1 MNIPAGLRYTE
12 QHEWAKE
19 EGLFVSVGISDYAQG
34 QLGDVVFIDLPG
46 IGKRFKQHEV
56 FGTIE
61 AVKAAADMYC
71 PVSGEIV
78 EINKVLSEQPDM
90 INKDPYN
97 TGWMIKMKMDDA
109 AELTGLMDA
118 DAYEKHVGNA

>member
-19 EGLFVSVGISDYAQG
+19 EGIFVSVGISDYAQG
-34 QLGDVVFIDLPG
+34 QLGDVVFVDLPA

-78 EINKVLSEQPDM
+78 EINTILSEQPDM

-97 TGWMIKMKMDDA
+97 AGWMIKMKMDDA

>member
-34 QLGDVVFIDLPG
+34 QLGDVVFVDLPA

>member
-19 EGLFVSVGISDYAQG
+19 EGIFVSVGISDYAQG
-34 QLGDVVFIDLPG
+34 QLGDVVFVDLPA

-97 TGWMIKMKMDDA
+97 AGWMIKMKMDDA

>member
-19 EGLFVSVGISDYAQG
+19 EGIFVSVGISDYAQG
-34 QLGDVVFIDLPG
+34 QLGDVVFVDLPA

>member
-19 EGLFVSVGISDYAQG
+19 EGIFVSVGISDYAQG
-34 QLGDVVFIDLPG
+34 QLGDVVFVDLPA

-97 TGWMIKMKMDDA
+97 AGWMIKMKIDDA

>member
-19 EGLFVSVGISDYAQG
+19 EGILVSVGISDYAQG
-34 QLGDVVFIDLPG
+34 QLGDVVFVDLPA

-78 EINKVLSEQPDM
+78 EINKILSEQPDM

-97 TGWMIKMKMDDA
+97 AGWMIKMKMDDA